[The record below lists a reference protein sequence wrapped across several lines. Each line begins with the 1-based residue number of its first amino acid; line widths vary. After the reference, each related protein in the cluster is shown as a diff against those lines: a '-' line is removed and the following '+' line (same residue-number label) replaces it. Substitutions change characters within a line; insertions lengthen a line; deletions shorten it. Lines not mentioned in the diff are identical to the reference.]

1 MKKMLCSMTA
11 ALLLPAGMVWAV
23 NLPEMQEG
31 LWSMR
36 TQEVNNPGNK
46 REDTTAFSFCR
57 NHAYDKEAE
66 VLAKGIK
73 GCTIVSENFAG
84 GKYSTEMRCV
94 IEKAVVA
101 GKVLFEK
108 TVVVTKGTATQS
120 STAAHIETHTTYAPA
135 MFGVSDK
142 MSIMDQTY
150 VGSCPSGMRPGDALK
165 PDGTI
170 VHR

>member
-1 MKKMLCSMTA
+1 MKKMLISVTA
-11 ALLLPAGMVWAV
+11 ALMFSAGVVSAAS
-23 NLPEMQEG
+23 LPEMQEG

-36 TQEVNNPGNK
+36 TQEVKNPGNK
-46 REDTTAFSFCR
+46 REDTATYSFCR
-57 NHAYDKEAE
+57 NHAYDKEGEA
-66 VLAKGIK
+66 LMKGMK
-73 GCTIVSENFAG
+73 GCTMVSENFAG

-108 TVVVTKGTATQS
+108 TVMVSQGTLTQS
-120 STAAHIETHTTYAPA
+120 STAAHGETHITYVPA

-142 MSIMDQTY
+142 ASIVDSKY
-150 VGSCPSGMRPGDALK
+150 LGSCPSGMRPGDSLK

-170 VHR
+170 